1 MRSENQFLS
10 NLGICIPGSAP
21 QEGDATLQIPPL
33 VLSSI
38 EPISPLFRLV
48 GSGGT
53 TEQSINCGI
62 SVNRNNQAA
71 ANNIMVTFSKGL
83 FEVDIFLS
91 ARFNWTAAGGTGIHT
106 FVQLLVPGG
115 GAGSPLMGFFAQTGA
130 FTANRKLRVL
140 LSESGWI
147 LRFDYGITGVA
158 ENLDA
163 TVNAQVTRL
172 L

>member
-10 NLGICIPGSAP
+10 NLGICIPGSSP
-21 QEGDATLQIPPL
+21 ESGDAVLQIPPF

-38 EPISPLFRLV
+38 EPISPTFRLV

-53 TEQSINCGI
+53 TEQSINSSI

-71 ANNIMVTFSKGL
+71 ANNVMVTFSKGL
-83 FEVDIFLS
+83 FELDIFLS

-115 GAGSPLMGFFAQTGA
+115 GAGNPILGFFAQTGA
-130 FTANRKLRVL
+130 FTAGRKLRVL
-140 LSESGWI
+140 FSESGWI

-163 TVNAQVTRL
+163 NVSAHITRL